1 MSLSFIIEIG
11 GKPVGLVHRYDRQE
25 PFRFIASDRR
35 LEGLEGQT
43 FSKPARAEAAARA
56 WLAAQRKSRAAKP
69 EIVPF
74 IERFSSTRDL
84 EQGLLRA

>member
-1 MSLSFIIEIG
+1 MSLSFIIEVSG
-11 GKPVGLVHRYDRQE
+11 QAVGLIHRYDGRE

-35 LEGLEGQT
+35 LQGLEGQT

-69 EIVPF
+69 DIVPF
-74 IERFSSTRDL
+74 TERLSSTRDL